1 MSEEAAAF
9 LRARRRPL
17 EMVIFDCDGVLI
29 DSEAVSNRVVAE
41 VLTETGWPMT
51 PAESEHRF
59 IGLSYSAIAPLV
71 GAKIGRPLGRDWVDA
86 LVTRVIAAMA
96 DEAVAMPGA
105 WEALDAVR
113 GMALRWRIASNSSH
127 AEMAVKFARVGWS
140 GIVAGRTHSAL
151 DAILR
156 GGAGKP
162 APDVFLDAAAAE
174 SVDPAHCLVIED
186 SVAGATA
193 AQRAGM
199 DCLALIR
206 HGDDA
211 GHRAVG
217 AVPFGSMH
225 DLPGLLRAV
234 VG

>member
-1 MSEEAAAF
+1 
-9 LRARRRPL
+9 
-17 EMVIFDCDGVLI
+17 
-29 DSEAVSNRVVAE
+29 
-41 VLTETGWPMT
+41 
-51 PAESEHRF
+51 
-59 IGLSYSAIAPLV
+59 
-71 GAKIGRPLGRDWVDA
+71 
-86 LVTRVIAAMA
+86 
-96 DEAVAMPGA
+96 
-105 WEALDAVR
+105 
-113 GMALRWRIASNSSH
+113 MALRWRIASNSSH
-127 AEMAVKFARVGWS
+127 GEMAVKFARVGWTEM
-140 GIVAGRTHSAL
+140 VTGRTHSAL

-174 SVDPAHCLVIED
+174 AVDPAHCLVIED

-199 DCLALIR
+199 DCLALIP

-217 AVPFGSMH
+217 AVPFRSMH
-225 DLPGLLRAV
+225 DLPDLLRVV